1 MANRFAEIE
10 REEET
15 KVKPAVGSLGV
26 VPVPAADAPAP
37 RNRFAVI
44 EEEEERKAPAPAPT
58 PAAPAPVAKAEPSL
72 GQKALSLGKMS
83 EDLLAR
89 KGLGAATA
97 ITEIVPGAQ
106 QAVAGLRSAFGDQSY
121 EDELARVR
129 EEQQMMRKLEPATTG
144 ITRGAGNVA
153 LSAPA
158 VALGGPLGLAA
169 LTGAQALSRGTG
181 VGQAALEAG
190 IGGLAGP
197 VLSRAPAAVQAVAPV
212 VATAGGMLGAKD
224 QSALWEAITGLAPAA
239 AAAISQGV
247 RGAYRGLTGRA
258 EKAEKQLLSTKG
270 AELSGMREEEL
281 AEKAKAVA
289 SKLGERRA
297 LTGEQQSRLSK
308 MLELLR
314 LGKQAGMEG
323 LPSEESLM
331 MADGGWS
338 QEALDEAQKAV
349 RSFLVNSPEKFTS
362 EPKRI
367 AAALEEAIAA
377 EAAAQAKWSDP
388 LAVAR
393 GIQPVGPVTPGPVS
407 PELEAA
413 ARLLQQR
420 ELAAARTRVP
430 EEIKGAAKERVIA
443 SMLGGIPFGLAT
455 DASAA
460 GAAKGMLAGAAGRAM
475 YGSARKVQQLL
486 AVDPKT
492 KLFKDPAAANVIYD
506 VIPSVARKFPTMQ
519 KYLSLATDAGIR
531 ARPVFLLEAL
541 RRDPDLAR
549 AVEEEVTGE
558 VTPE

>member
-1 MANRFAEIE
+1 MAGNPFDQFDDRPELE
-10 REEET
+10 N
-15 KVKPAVGSLGV
+15 LGV
-26 VPVPAADAPAP
+26 VPVPDA
-37 RNRFAVI
+37 
-44 EEEEERKAPAPAPT
+44 KASAPT
-58 PAAPAPVAKAEPSL
+58 AKAEANPFDQFDAAPSAAPSPVVPSVPAKLKPSL
-72 GQKALSLGKMS
+72 GEMAVSLGKASQDM
-83 EDLLAR
+83 LAR
-89 KGLGAATA
+89 KGLGVATA
-97 ITEIVPGAQ
+97 LTEILPGTQ
-106 QAVAGLRSAFGDQSY
+106 QAVAGLRSAFGDRTY

-153 LSAPA
+153 LSVPA
-158 VALGGPLGLAA
+158 MTLGGPAGLAA
-169 LTGAQALSRGTG
+169 LSGGQALSRGADL
-181 VGQAALEAG
+181 GQAALEAG

-197 VLSRAPAAVQAVAPV
+197 VLSRAPAVIQAATPL
-212 VATAGGMLGAKD
+212 VATGAAALGAKD
-224 QSALWEAITGLAPAA
+224 QSALWEAITGLVPSLATAG
-239 AAAISQGV
+239 SQAV

-258 EKAEKQLLSTKG
+258 EKAGEQLLSAKG
-270 AELSGMREEEL
+270 AELSGMREGEL

-297 LTGEQQSRLSK
+297 LTGEQQSRLSR

-331 MADGGWS
+331 TPEGGWS
-338 QEALDEAQKAV
+338 QDALDEAQKAV

-362 EPKRI
+362 EPARI

-377 EAAAQAKWSDP
+377 ENAAQAKWSDP
-388 LAVAR
+388 LAVAEAMR
-393 GIQPVGPVTPGPVS
+393 PEGAVMPGPVS

-420 ELAAARTRVP
+420 ELAAAKTRVP
-430 EEIKGAAKERVIA
+430 EEVKGAAK
-443 SMLGGIPFGLAT
+443 GGALV
-455 DASAA
+455 S
-460 GAAKGMLAGAAGRAM
+460 LAGAAPTAWQGMRGIAA
-475 YGSARKVQQLL
+475 GTLAGGAAIGATRKIRHLL
-486 AVDPKT
+486 ATDPKT

-531 ARPVFLLEAL
+531 ARPVFLLEAI

-549 AVEEEVTGE
+549 AIEEEVTGAVSKE
-558 VTPE
+558 

>member
-1 MANRFAEIE
+1 MATLPLTEPEWEDEAPKLTEPEWEDVPAKAQASLNQAF
-10 REEET
+10 
-15 KVKPAVGSLGV
+15 KKPAPST
-26 VPVPAADAPAP
+26 
-37 RNRFAVI
+37 
-44 EEEEERKAPAPAPT
+44 KS
-58 PAAPAPVAKAEPSL
+58 EP
-72 GQKALSLGKMS
+72 ALS
-83 EDLLAR
+83 ETLAR

-97 ITEIVPGAQ
+97 VTEIVPGAT
-106 QAVAGLRSAFGDQSY
+106 QAVAGLRSAFGDRTY

-153 LSAPA
+153 LSVPA

-190 IGGLAGP
+190 VGGLAGP

-270 AELSGMREEEL
+270 AEIAGLRQEEL
-281 AEKAKAVA
+281 EKAAADVA
-289 SKLGERRA
+289 SAEARRRA
-297 LTGEQQSRLSK
+297 LTGEQQTRLANAPR
-308 MLELLR
+308 LEE
-314 LGKQAGMEG
+314 AGARMGLAPAPPEL
-323 LPSEESLM
+323 LPSE
-331 MADGGWS
+331 
-338 QEALDEAQKAV
+338 ALPEAQKAYE
-349 RSFLVNSPEKFTS
+349 SFFRNAPEKFT
-362 EPKRI
+362 
-367 AAALEEAIAA
+367 EEAARVAAQQAEARAA
-377 EAAAQAKWSDP
+377 ETAAQAKWSDP
-388 LAVAR
+388 LAVAETMR
-393 GIQPVGPVTPGPVS
+393 PVGPVTPGPVP

-420 ELAAARTRVP
+420 ELTAARARVP
-430 EEIKGAAKERVIA
+430 EEIKGAAVNRAVWGSTAGVPAYLLGQRVVPITAGTAAA
-443 SMLGGIPFGLAT
+443 SGILG
-455 DASAA
+455 A
-460 GAAKGMLAGAAGRAM
+460 GVKTR
-475 YGSARKVQQLL
+475 QLL

-506 VIPSVARKFPTMQ
+506 VIPSVVRKFPDAFG

-531 ARPVFLLEAL
+531 ARPVFLLEAI

-549 AVEEEVTGE
+549 AIEEEVTGTVSE
-558 VTPE
+558 E